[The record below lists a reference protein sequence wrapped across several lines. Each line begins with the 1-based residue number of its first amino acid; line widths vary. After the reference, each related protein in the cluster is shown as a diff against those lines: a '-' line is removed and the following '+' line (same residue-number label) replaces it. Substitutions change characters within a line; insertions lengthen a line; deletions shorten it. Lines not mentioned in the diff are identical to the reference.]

1 MPETTD
7 DLESHGT
14 VLREVTS
21 ALDGAG
27 VAHVV
32 FGSLASVAM
41 GRPRR
46 LRPDEDID
54 LLIRPPDAARAGDVL
69 SSAGYVVEETD
80 ASWIRKA
87 KRLGVTVDLIHRA
100 GREVHLDREM
110 LERAPTVR
118 ALGVPV
124 RLIPPEDL
132 AVIKA
137 VLYDETRP
145 GDWFDALAL
154 VARPGTDWQYLVRRA
169 RGHGVQRVLSLL
181 LYARADGTD
190 VPERVL
196 AELVDAVPR

>member
-1 MPETTD
+1 VPEITD
-7 DLESHGT
+7 DLESHAT

-21 ALDGAG
+21 LLDGAG
-27 VAHVV
+27 LDHVV
-32 FGSLASVAM
+32 FGSLATVAM

-46 LRPDEDID
+46 LGPDEDID
-54 LLIRPPDAARAGDVL
+54 LLIRPPDSTPAGELL

-80 ASWIRKA
+80 PSWIRKA

-110 LERAPTVR
+110 LERSRSVQV
-118 ALGVPV
+118 LGAHV

-137 VLYDETRP
+137 VLHDESRP

-154 VARPGTDWQYLVRRA
+154 AARPDLDWDYLLRRA

-196 AELVDAVPR
+196 AELLEAVPR